1 MRSRSQKNDDLDA
14 YFFDVNQP
22 NSSDYDNSGAYMS
35 DDFIHI
41 PDDYDDEAA
50 PDVGKPSAFSFN
62 GIHVSMGQLEVPS
75 GAAAS
80 VAEPIING
88 DVDLPPSHPPPLKKL
103 RLTNG
108 FHGDN
113 LTDDVKPN
121 KSFQRN
127 LQPPLQKLRLKNGF
141 YNDDFIDHAIPNT
154 SSFQRSL
161 QPPLPKLRLT
171 NGLCN
176 DDLSDRGKSNSPF
189 QQNLPSPAVTLTHIN
204 NGSASEPAKAA
215 DTDYHFLMSLL
226 PYMVDLS
233 PSQKL
238 KVRMKI
244 QKLIFK
250 ELYKDDVDNE

>member
-14 YFFDVNQP
+14 YFCDINQP
-22 NSSDYDNSGAYMS
+22 NSSDYDNSGAFIS

-41 PDDYDDEAA
+41 PDDDDDE
-50 PDVGKPSAFSFN
+50 DEHDIGQPSAFSFD
-62 GIHVSMGQLEVPS
+62 GIQVSMGRLEVPS

-88 DVDLPPSHPPPLKKL
+88 ADDDIMPSNNPPPLKKF
-103 RLTNG
+103 RQ
-108 FHGDN
+108 
-113 LTDDVKPN
+113 
-121 KSFQRN
+121 S
-127 LQPPLQKLRLKNGF
+127 
-141 YNDDFIDHAIPNT
+141 NDFP
-154 SSFQRSL
+154 S
-161 QPPLPKLRLT
+161 
-171 NGLCN
+171 
-176 DDLSDRGKSNSPF
+176 DDLSDRGKPSTQFERNLQAPLLKFRLTNGFHSDNLSDCGKSSSPV
-189 QQNLPSPAVTLTHIN
+189 QRNLHSPAVTLTHTHNI
-204 NGSASEPAKAA
+204 SAPEPAKAA

-226 PYMVDLS
+226 PYMIDLS